1 MKIENTEE
9 TKKFL
14 TEITEFFI
22 SVDENI
28 ADLNKQLSIKE
39 GEQEDLLHE
48 VELSKLNAIEM
59 MNLCKRLKNTRVERR
74 KIKNNLQLLKTIK
87 PLSDTYYKKGINAEI
102 VQTIKNIESLENVW
116 RDRSYVPRV
125 LKDLKCVEVHNEV

>member
-1 MKIENTEE
+1 MQINNTEE

-14 TEITEFFI
+14 TEITEFFM
-22 SVDENI
+22 SVDDNMTE
-28 ADLNKQLSIKE
+28 LNKQLATKD

-48 VELSKLNAIEM
+48 LELSKLNAID
-59 MNLCKRLKNTRVERR
+59 LVHVSKRLVDVRR
-74 KIKNNLQLLKTIK
+74 KRRVIKDNIELIKTLK

>member
-1 MKIENTEE
+1 MEKTIEDVKNY
-9 TKKFL
+9 L
-14 TEITEFFI
+14 TGITDFFVSI
-22 SVDENI
+22 DENI
-28 ADLNKQLSIKE
+28 AEMNRQLTTKE

-48 VELSKLNAIEM
+48 IELSKLNAIEM